1 MSFEYDR
8 LELMKAISSAVSN
21 FFFNDLTKS
30 VSAEELRDR
39 GRAFGATIGRIQ
51 AVVAEE
57 GVIGSEALM
66 EIRRLEE
73 LHSNTFADEVSE
85 AIRPGGE
92 IWRLA
97 QRE

>member
-8 LELMKAISSAVSN
+8 LELMQAITGAVSK
-21 FFFNDLTKS
+21 FFFQGLSKS

-39 GRAFGATIGRIQ
+39 GRAFGAAIGRIQ

-57 GVIGSEALM
+57 GAVGPATLM
-66 EIRRLEE
+66 DIHRLEG
-73 LHSNTFADEVSE
+73 LHSNTFADEVSS

-92 IWRLA
+92 IWRIT
-97 QRE
+97 QKE